1 MQTIALFSTPLHI
14 EMLDVPSSVH
24 SLLSSQDYTSR
35 PEGFIPYGSVTSDI
49 HLLRQPEFSDVYCL
63 IDNSIQKFI
72 YDELEVS
79 RNIEFQMTTSWGVL
93 NKTGEYTSQHFHN
106 NSLLSFIFYVQV
118 DGGRII
124 FSKDSFRPN
133 LFLPNVE
140 VEFANNNQY
149 NCKSIT
155 IEPQTGM
162 LIVFPST
169 LHHEV
174 VANESNVNRYAIA
187 GNYFAKGELG
197 SETNRLNLY
206 DIS

>member
-14 EMLDVPSSVH
+14 EMLDAPNVLPALADCDFVE
-24 SLLSSQDYTSR
+24 R
-35 PEGFIPYGSVTSDI
+35 PEGSVPYGSVTHDI
-49 HLLRQPEFSDVYCL
+49 YLLKQPEFRDLYCS
-63 IDNSIQKFI
+63 IDNAIQR
-72 YDELEVS
+72 YVCDELEVS
-79 RNIEFQMTTSWGVL
+79 RNCEFQMTTSWGVL
-93 NKTGEYTSQHFHN
+93 NRQGEWTSQHFHN
-106 NSLLSFIFYVQV
+106 NSLLSFIYYVQV
-118 DGGRII
+118 DGGQVI

-174 VANESNVNRYAIA
+174 LANESNVNRYAIA
-187 GNYFAKGELG
+187 GNYFVKGELG
-197 SETNRLNLY
+197 NETNRLNVY